1 MFLALFLQDFE
12 NMTQCPHRG
21 NLQLNGKRK
30 DVDSGCCEQ
39 DPNSSVTCPEKAVN
53 RNAKGVPMPQ
63 KLTNKEQKQR
73 VMKTEK
79 EAADHNRAGDSLKS
93 KRGKSQDLMDELA
106 RPEIELL
113 IEQLMLF

>member
-1 MFLALFLQDFE
+1 MFLALFLQDFR

-39 DPNSSVTCPEKAVN
+39 DPNSPITCHEKAVN
-53 RNAKGVPMPQ
+53 RNAKGIPMPQ
-63 KLTNKEQKQR
+63 KPADKKQEQR
-73 VMKTEK
+73 VMKIEK
-79 EAADHNRAGDSLKS
+79 EAPDHKRAGYSLKS
-93 KRGKSQDLMDELA
+93 KKGKSQNLMDELA

-113 IEQLMLF
+113 IAQLMLF